1 VEGDGGALAAVLDGA
16 NRHDTKL
23 LDATLEAV
31 VVERPQPTPEAPQHL
46 SLDKGY
52 DNPTGRAAVAKHGY
66 VPHIRR
72 IGEEKFDPATT
83 EKKYPAR
90 RWVVERTI
98 AWLSQCR
105 AILIRWDVHS
115 ENYLGLIQ
123 LASAL
128 LWFRRLTRLQVLR

>member
-1 VEGDGGALAAVLDGA
+1 MAAVLEGA

-23 LDATLEAV
+23 LDATLDEV
-31 VVERPQPTPEAPQHL
+31 VVERPQPTEEAKQHL
-46 SLDKGY
+46 CLDKAY
-52 DNPTGRAAVAKHGY
+52 DNPTGRAAVEQHGY

-72 IGEEKFDPATT
+72 IGEEKFDPDTG

-98 AWLSQCR
+98 SWLSACR
-105 AILIRWDVHS
+105 AILIRWDKHS

-123 LASAL
+123 WACAL
-128 LWFRRLTRLQVLR
+128 LWYRRLTRLRVSR